1 MRSVHFPLASFCLL
15 LLLIQGAQA
24 QPGRVYKSLT
34 EVTDPQQVYILQL
47 RNKRLKSLPQVVL
60 QMVNLRELDLRG
72 NRIALLPDSIA
83 RLQHLERLE
92 VSRNPLMQLPAT
104 LPQLKELKELVL
116 WSTYVTDLP
125 PGMETLDDSL
135 ELLDLRHCPL
145 TIENQE
151 AIEQQLPSVKK
162 LWDFACNCGD

>member
-60 QMVNLRELDLRG
+60 QMVTSG
-72 NRIALLPDSIA
+72 NWIFG
-83 RLQHLERLE
+83 
-92 VSRNPLMQLPAT
+92 AT
-104 LPQLKELKELVL
+104 
-116 WSTYVTDLP
+116 
-125 PGMETLDDSL
+125 
-135 ELLDLRHCPL
+135 
-145 TIENQE
+145 
-151 AIEQQLPSVKK
+151 ALPSCPT
-162 LWDFACNCGD
+162 A